1 MRITYNYKNYPQ
13 SKELTRKSLQ
23 LAKMTHP
30 LCAMVWGMLPGLILV
45 MLLQAP
51 IAMVVMFIG
60 LIAGPIMAPRIR
72 KKKSAQLDAEYAKLL
87 ENMQK

>member
-1 MRITYNYKNYPQ
+1 MRITYSYKNYPQ
-13 SKELTRKSLQ
+13 SKELTQKSLQ

-30 LCAMVWGMLPGLILV
+30 LCAMVWGMLPGIILV
-45 MLLQAP
+45 LLFQAP
-51 IAMVVMFIG
+51 IALVVMLIG
-60 LIAGPIMAPRIR
+60 IIAGPIMAPRIR

>member
-1 MRITYNYKNYPQ
+1 MRITYTYKNYPQ
-13 SKELTRKSLQ
+13 SKELTNKSLQ

-30 LCAMVWGMLPGLILV
+30 MCAMVWGMMPGLILV
-45 MLLQAP
+45 LLLQHPVAL
-51 IAMVVMFIG
+51 ILTFIG
-60 LIAGPIMAPRIR
+60 AIVGPIMAPRIR